1 MRERYLNFIANNR
14 DTIAKVFSLVIAI
27 LLWYF
32 IITEID
38 PTIKKDFANVQVELR
53 NQSTMREAGL
63 ELLKHDDYTTSIVI
77 SGKRSA
83 ILGLKEE
90 DISAYVDLEDIQPGS
105 QRLPIHYR
113 LSDDSLTIERSNP
126 KAITVSV
133 DEIVKEEKEIT
144 VKSKGKP
151 GDNYVLDHVSV
162 SPEKVVIRG
171 PKREV
176 DKVQSV
182 VGYVAVDGAKDTVV
196 STVELFP
203 MDQNKRVV
211 SNVDISPNS
220 VSVQAVISK
229 AVSVPINVDYT
240 DESVEGFK
248 RERAILTPTSIMI
261 TGEGEQI
268 DKVEAVKTNPVD
280 PGELMAEYT
289 IPLTLNLPDGVHLVN
304 PDESI
309 FLRYMKNETIKRSL
323 NIDPKTINKGGKTF
337 ITPDRMTVE
346 FYGEQNLVNSI
357 NSEDFTVSVD
367 SNGYLKVK
375 SPKGIEV
382 IQILPR
388 RLDPKS

>member
-1 MRERYLNFIANNR
+1 M
-14 DTIAKVFSLVIAI
+14 V
-27 LLWYF
+27 F

-38 PTIKKDFANVQVELR
+38 PTIKKDFTNVQVELR
-53 NQSTMREAGL
+53 NQSSMREAGL
-63 ELLKHDDYTTSIVI
+63 ELLKHDDYTTNIVV

-90 DISAYVDLEDIQPGS
+90 DISAYVDLEDVQPGT

-133 DEIVKEEKEIT
+133 DEIVKEEKAIT

-151 GDNYVLDHVSV
+151 DDNYVLDHVSV
-162 SPEKVVIRG
+162 SPEKVTISG
-171 PKREV
+171 PKRDV

-182 VGYVAVDGAKDTVV
+182 VGFVDVSEAKDTVV

-203 MDQNKRVV
+203 MDQNKRVI
-211 SNVDISPNS
+211 SNIDISPNN

-229 AVSVPINVDYT
+229 AVSVPINVNYT
-240 DESVEGFK
+240 NENVEGFK
-248 RERAILTPTSIMI
+248 RERAILTPTSVMI

-280 PGELMAEYT
+280 PRELMREFT
-289 IPLTLNLPDGVHLVN
+289 IPLTLDLPDGVHLVN

-309 FLRYMKNETIKRSL
+309 FLRYMKNETSKRSL
-323 NIDPKTINKGGKTF
+323 EIDPKSINMNGKRF
-337 ITPDRMTVE
+337 KRPEHVTVE
-346 FYGEQNLVNSI
+346 VYGEQNIVASI
-357 NSEDFTVSVD
+357 NSEDLTVTVD
-367 SNGYLKVK
+367 SNGKLMAKG
-375 SPKGIEV
+375 PKGVEV
-382 IQILPR
+382 IQILPY
-388 RLDPKS
+388 RLNQ

>member
-162 SPEKVVIRG
+162 SPEKAVISG
-171 PKREV
+171 PKRDV

-182 VGYVAVDGAKDTVV
+182 VGYVKVDGAEDTVV

-211 SNVDISPNS
+211 SDVDISPNS

-229 AVSVPINVDYT
+229 AMSVPINVEYT
-240 DESVEGFK
+240 GESVEGFK
-248 RERAILTPTSIMI
+248 QERAILTPTSIMI

-280 PGELMAEYT
+280 PRELMAEYT

-323 NIDPKTINKGGKTF
+323 DIDPKTVNTGGKNF

-346 FYGEQNLVNSI
+346 FYGEQNLVTSI

-367 SNGYLKVK
+367 SNGNLKVK

>member
-162 SPEKVVIRG
+162 SPEKVVISG
-171 PKREV
+171 PKRDV

-182 VGYVAVDGAKDTVV
+182 VGYVKVDGAEDTVV

-211 SNVDISPNS
+211 SDVDISPNS

-229 AVSVPINVDYT
+229 AVSVPINVEYT
-240 DESVEGFK
+240 GESVEGFK
-248 RERAILTPTSIMI
+248 QERAILTPTSIMI

-280 PGELMAEYT
+280 PRELMAEYT

-323 NIDPKTINKGGKTF
+323 DIDPKTVNTGGKNF

-346 FYGEQNLVNSI
+346 FYGEQNLVTSI

-367 SNGYLKVK
+367 SNGNLKVK

>member
-151 GDNYVLDHVSV
+151 GDNYVLDHMSV

-323 NIDPKTINKGGKTF
+323 DIDPKTINKGGKTF

>member
-1 MRERYLNFIANNR
+1 MRERYLNFIANKQ
-14 DTIAKVFSLVIAI
+14 DTIAKIFSLVIAI
-27 LLWYF
+27 LLWFF

-38 PTIKKDFANVQVELR
+38 PTIKKDFTNVQVELR
-53 NQSTMREAGL
+53 NQSSMREAGL
-63 ELLKHDDYTTSIVI
+63 ELLKHDDYTTNIVV

-90 DISAYVDLEDIQPGS
+90 DISAYVDLEDVQPGT

-133 DEIVKEEKEIT
+133 DEIVKEEKAVT

-151 GDNYVLDHVSV
+151 DDNYVLDHVSV
-162 SPEKVVIRG
+162 SPEKVTISG

-182 VGYVAVDGAKDTVV
+182 VGFVNVSGAKDTVV

-203 MDQNKRVV
+203 MDQNKRVI
-211 SNVDISPNS
+211 SNIDISPNN

-229 AVSVPINVDYT
+229 AVSVPINVNYT
-240 DESVEGFK
+240 DENVEGFK
-248 RERAILTPTSIMI
+248 RERAILTPTSVMI

-280 PGELMAEYT
+280 PRELMREFT

-309 FLRYMKNETIKRSL
+309 FLRYMKNETSKRSL
-323 NIDPKTINKGGKTF
+323 EIDPKSIYMNGKRF
-337 ITPDRMTVE
+337 KRPEHVTVE
-346 FYGEQNLVNSI
+346 VYGEQNIVASI
-357 NSEDFTVSVD
+357 NPEDLTVAVD
-367 SNGYLKVK
+367 SNGKLTAKG
-375 SPKGIEV
+375 PKGVEV
-382 IQILPR
+382 IQILPY
-388 RLDPKS
+388 RLNQ

>member
-1 MRERYLNFIANNR
+1 MRERYLNFIANKQ
-14 DTIAKVFSLVIAI
+14 DTIAKIFSLVIAI
-27 LLWYF
+27 LLWFF

-38 PTIKKDFANVQVELR
+38 PTIKKDFTNVQVELR
-53 NQSTMREAGL
+53 NQSSMREAGL
-63 ELLKHDDYTTSIVI
+63 ELLKHDDYTTNIVV

-90 DISAYVDLEDIQPGS
+90 DISAYVDLEDVQPGT

-133 DEIVKEEKEIT
+133 DEIVKEEKAIT

-151 GDNYVLDHVSV
+151 DDNYVLDHVSV
-162 SPEKVVIRG
+162 SPEKVTISG
-171 PKREV
+171 PKRDV

-182 VGYVAVDGAKDTVV
+182 VGFVTVSGAKDTVV

-203 MDQNKRVV
+203 MDQNKRVI
-211 SNVDISPNS
+211 SNIDISPNN

-229 AVSVPINVDYT
+229 AVSVPINVNYT
-240 DESVEGFK
+240 NENVEGFK
-248 RERAILTPTSIMI
+248 RERAILTPTSVMI

-280 PGELMAEYT
+280 PRELMREFT

-309 FLRYMKNETIKRSL
+309 FLRYMKNETSKRSL
-323 NIDPKTINKGGKTF
+323 EIDPKSINMNGKRFRPPERVTIE
-337 ITPDRMTVE
+337 V
-346 FYGEQNLVNSI
+346 YGEQNIVASI
-357 NSEDFTVSVD
+357 NPEDLTVSVD
-367 SNGYLKVK
+367 SNGKLTAKG
-375 SPKGIEV
+375 PKGVEV
-382 IQILPR
+382 IQILPH
-388 RLDPKS
+388 RLNQ

>member
-162 SPEKVVIRG
+162 SPEKVVISG
-171 PKREV
+171 PKRDV

-182 VGYVAVDGAKDTVV
+182 VGYVKVDGAKDTVV

-323 NIDPKTINKGGKTF
+323 DIDPKTINKGGKTF

>member
-151 GDNYVLDHVSV
+151 GDNYVLDHMSV

-229 AVSVPINVDYT
+229 AVSVPINVEYT

-323 NIDPKTINKGGKTF
+323 DIDPKTINKGGKTF

>member
-133 DEIVKEEKEIT
+133 DEIIKEEKEIT

-162 SPEKVVIRG
+162 SPEKVVISG
-171 PKREV
+171 PKRDV

-182 VGYVAVDGAKDTVV
+182 VGYVKVDGAKDTVV

-229 AVSVPINVDYT
+229 AVSVPINVEYT
-240 DESVEGFK
+240 GENVEGFK

-280 PGELMAEYT
+280 PRELMAEYT

-323 NIDPKTINKGGKTF
+323 DIDPKTVNTGGKNF

-346 FYGEQNLVNSI
+346 FYGEQNLVTSI

-367 SNGYLKVK
+367 SNGNLKVK

>member
-162 SPEKVVIRG
+162 SPEKVVISG
-171 PKREV
+171 PKRDV

-182 VGYVAVDGAKDTVV
+182 VGYVKVDGAKDTVV

-229 AVSVPINVDYT
+229 AVSVPINVEYT
-240 DESVEGFK
+240 GENVEGFK

-268 DKVEAVKTNPVD
+268 DKVESVKTNPVD

-323 NIDPKTINKGGKTF
+323 DIDPKTVNTGGKTF
-337 ITPDRMTVE
+337 IMPDRMTVE
-346 FYGEQNLVNSI
+346 FYGEQNLVTSI

>member
-1 MRERYLNFIANNR
+1 MRERYLNFIANKQ
-14 DTIAKVFSLVIAI
+14 DTIAKIFSLVIAI
-27 LLWYF
+27 LLWFF

-38 PTIKKDFANVQVELR
+38 PTIKKDFTNVQVELR
-53 NQSTMREAGL
+53 NQSSMREAGL
-63 ELLKHDDYTTSIVI
+63 ELLKHDDYTTNIVV

-90 DISAYVDLEDIQPGS
+90 DISAYVDLEDVQPGT

-133 DEIVKEEKEIT
+133 DEIVKEEKAVT

-151 GDNYVLDHVSV
+151 DDNYVLDHVSV
-162 SPEKVVIRG
+162 SPEKVTISG

-182 VGYVAVDGAKDTVV
+182 VGFVNVSGAKDTVV

-203 MDQNKRVV
+203 MDQNKRVI
-211 SNVDISPNS
+211 SNIDISPNN

-229 AVSVPINVDYT
+229 AVSVPINVNYT
-240 DESVEGFK
+240 DENVEGFK
-248 RERAILTPTSIMI
+248 RERAILTPTSVMI

-280 PGELMAEYT
+280 PRELMREFT
-289 IPLTLNLPDGVHLVN
+289 ITLTLNLPDGVHLVN

-309 FLRYMKNETIKRSL
+309 FLRYMKNETSKRSL
-323 NIDPKTINKGGKTF
+323 EIDPKSINMNGKRF
-337 ITPDRMTVE
+337 KRPEHVTVE
-346 FYGEQNLVNSI
+346 VYGEQNIVASI
-357 NSEDFTVSVD
+357 NPEDLTVAVD
-367 SNGYLKVK
+367 SNGKLTAKG
-375 SPKGIEV
+375 PKGVEV
-382 IQILPR
+382 IQILPY
-388 RLDPKS
+388 RLNQ

>member
-162 SPEKVVIRG
+162 SPEKAVISG
-171 PKREV
+171 PKRDV

-182 VGYVAVDGAKDTVV
+182 VGYVKVDGAEDTVV

-211 SNVDISPNS
+211 SDVDISPNS

-229 AVSVPINVDYT
+229 AVSVPINVEYT
-240 DESVEGFK
+240 GESVEGFK
-248 RERAILTPTSIMI
+248 QERAILTPTSIMI

-280 PGELMAEYT
+280 PRELMAEYT

-323 NIDPKTINKGGKTF
+323 DIDPKTVNTGGKNF

-346 FYGEQNLVNSI
+346 FYGEQNLVTSI

-367 SNGYLKVK
+367 SNGNLKVK